1 MKASNIF
8 MKTLPFCWAKLAL
21 GALNVLISAA
31 LFAVLFAITMAM
43 ESSGMLVISIILW
56 LSLTGL
62 SNFLLNQ
69 YAGYLV
75 KAGHIA
81 VISEAV
87 NGGQIPEDQVKYGAS
102 KVKARF
108 ATANVY
114 FAVDKLVS
122 GAVKQIQNGVEK
134 VGSLFDSIPGISS
147 IVGLLNM
154 FIGIFL
160 GYIDECCLG
169 YTFLRKDQNAFKS
182 AADAVVIYAQS
193 WKTLMKSAAVTM
205 LKVVV
210 IMVVLTVACFIPLAA
225 IFGALEWHLAIAFV
239 LAVMLASVIKTAFV
253 DSYIMCEMMTSYIA
267 VAAKT
272 EVTFDLYGK
281 LCKISRSFKDLFTK
295 GQTNPNPAP
304 AAAVPPTNY

>member
-1 MKASNIF
+1 
-8 MKTLPFCWAKLAL
+8 
-21 GALNVLISAA
+21 
-31 LFAVLFAITMAM
+31 
-43 ESSGMLVISIILW
+43 
-56 LSLTGL
+56 
-62 SNFLLNQ
+62 
-69 YAGYLV
+69 
-75 KAGHIA
+75 
-81 VISEAV
+81 
-87 NGGQIPEDQVKYGAS
+87 
-102 KVKARF
+102 
-108 ATANVY
+108 
-114 FAVDKLVS
+114 
-122 GAVKQIQNGVEK
+122 
-134 VGSLFDSIPGISS
+134 
-147 IVGLLNM
+147 
-154 FIGIFL
+154 
-160 GYIDECCLG
+160 
-169 YTFLRKDQNAFKS
+169 
-182 AADAVVIYAQS
+182 VVIYAQS